1 VRAAFRVAGYPRLFL
16 GLTTSMLG
24 DSVMLLVLSMWVKT
38 LTGSNAQAGFTFF
51 FLAVPAL
58 FAPLLGVWVD
68 RLPRRAVLVWGHVLS
83 AAMVLPLL
91 LVDDAGDVWLIWLVA
106 FCYGISFVM
115 LPAALNG
122 VLKDLLPED
131 LLVDANSS
139 LATTR
144 EAFRLVGPLAGA
156 LLFTWA
162 GGGAVALVDA
172 ATFLVAAGYVTTI
185 HVAETPVT
193 REERFRDEVLAGV
206 RHLRSDRVLG
216 LVLVGLA
223 AAVLVIGFSESA
235 IYALLDA
242 FDRPA
247 TWASGFVTCMGVGAI
262 AGGLS
267 AGPVVRRTGEVAG
280 CALGLGIFG
289 VATGV
294 CAVAPTLT
302 VVFVGAGVMGVGT
315 PLVYVALNTL
325 LQRRSPREL
334 VGRVSAAVDITLAV
348 PQVVSLAL
356 GAVLVV
362 VFDYRVI
369 FGIIA
374 AVMVLGG
381 LQIAVSLRDQ
391 IRADLAR
398 GGTPVAAE
406 PDAASARRAADVLV
420 EPVVEWTDV
429 SPGGADVVDDVA
441 GGQPGR

>member
-1 VRAAFRVAGYPRLFL
+1 MRAVFRVAGYPRLFL

-91 LVDDAGDVWLIWLVA
+91 LVHDAGDVWLIWLVA
-106 FCYGISFVM
+106 FLYGVSFVM

-122 VLKDLLPED
+122 VLKDLLPEE
-131 LLVDANSS
+131 LLVDANAG

-144 EAFRLVGPLAGA
+144 EAFRLVGPLIGA
-156 LLFTWA
+156 LVFTWV
-162 GGGAVALVDA
+162 GGWAVAVVDA
-172 ATFLVAAGYVTTI
+172 ATFLVAAAFVATI
-185 HVAETPVT
+185 HVAEQPVA

-206 RHLRSDRVLG
+206 RFLRTDRVLG
-216 LVLVGLA
+216 LVLLGFA
-223 AAVLVIGFSESA
+223 AAILVIGFSESA

-242 FDRPA
+242 FDKPA
-247 TWASGFVTCMGVGAI
+247 TWASGFVTSMGVGAV

-267 AGPVVRRTGEVAG
+267 ASPVVRRIGEVAG
-280 CALGLGIFG
+280 CAVGLAVFG
-289 VATGV
+289 VAS
-294 CAVAPTLT
+294 AVAAAAPTLA
-302 VVFVGAGVMGVGT
+302 VVFVGAGLMGAGL

-374 AVMVLGG
+374 VVMLLGA

-391 IRADLAR
+391 IRADLR
-398 GGTPVAAE
+398 QGGTPV
-406 PDAASARRAADVLV
+406 
-420 EPVVEWTDV
+420 EPVPPPDTELT
-429 SPGGADVVDDVA
+429 PGAELL
-441 GGQPGR
+441 

>member
-1 VRAAFRVAGYPRLFL
+1 MRAVFRVAGYPQLFL

-68 RLPRRAVLVWGHVLS
+68 RLPRRGVLVWGHVLS
-83 AAMVLPLL
+83 GAMVLPLL
-91 LVDDAGDVWLIWLVA
+91 LVHDAGDVWLIWLVA
-106 FCYGISFVM
+106 LLYGVSFVM

-122 VLKDLLPED
+122 VLKDLLPDE

-156 LLFTWA
+156 LIFTWA
-162 GGGAVALVDA
+162 GGWAVAVVDA
-172 ATFLVAAGYVTTI
+172 ATFLVAAALVATLR
-185 HVAETPVT
+185 VAEEPVV
-193 REERFRDEVLAGV
+193 REERFRDEVLAGI
-206 RHLRSDRVLG
+206 RYLRTDRALG
-216 LVLVGLA
+216 LTLVGFA
-223 AAVLVIGFSESA
+223 SAILVIGFSESA

-242 FDRPA
+242 FDKPD
-247 TWASGFVTCMGVGAI
+247 TWASGFVTCMGVGAV

-280 CALGLGIFG
+280 CALGLLVFG
-289 VATGV
+289 VATAV
-294 CAVAPTLT
+294 CALAPTLT
-302 VVFVGAGVMGVGT
+302 VVFLGAGVMGAGM
-315 PLVYVALNTL
+315 PLVYVALSTL

-334 VGRVSAAVDITLAV
+334 VGRVSAAVNVTLAV

-356 GAVLVV
+356 GAVLVLLV
-362 VFDYRVI
+362 DYRVI

-398 GGTPVAAE
+398 GGTPVEPVPAPEAE
-406 PDAASARRAADVLV
+406 PT
-420 EPVVEWTDV
+420 P
-429 SPGGADVVDDVA
+429 GADLF
-441 GGQPGR
+441 